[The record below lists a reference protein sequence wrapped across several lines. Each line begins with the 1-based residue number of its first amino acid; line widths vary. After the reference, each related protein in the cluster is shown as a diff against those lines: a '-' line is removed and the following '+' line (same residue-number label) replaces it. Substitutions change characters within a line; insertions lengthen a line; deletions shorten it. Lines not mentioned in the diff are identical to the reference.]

1 MGSIHQL
8 IFGFVLY
15 VLEIPIKILAGGGCD
30 MRYRYKLQF
39 FTVYEREPKDLRMS
53 VGPNLKLVTRLSW
66 VPVTMLRAEESPFKN
81 LWDGQK
87 WQSRVPGPKLT
98 CPLQRLSCAAPWRG
112 SHPSGPRLCSPGT
125 IPTGGMGGAPRS
137 FSDWTLE
144 NM

>member
-15 VLEIPIKILAGGGCD
+15 ILEIPIKILAGGCD
-30 MRYRYKLQF
+30 TRYRYKLQF

-66 VPVTMLRAEESPFKN
+66 VPVTMLGAGELPFKN
-81 LWDGQK
+81 LWDGLK

-98 CPLQRLSCAAPWRG
+98 CPLQRLTVPHHGWAATPPVPA
-112 SHPSGPRLCSPGT
+112 S
-125 IPTGGMGGAPRS
+125 APREIVLLVAWGVPLGRS
-137 FSDWTLE
+137 QTGH
-144 NM
+144 